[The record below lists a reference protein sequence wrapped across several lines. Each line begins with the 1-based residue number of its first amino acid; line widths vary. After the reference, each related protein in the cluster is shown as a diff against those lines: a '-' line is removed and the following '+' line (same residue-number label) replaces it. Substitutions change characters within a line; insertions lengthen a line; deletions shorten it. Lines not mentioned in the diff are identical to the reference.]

1 MSRADKR
8 KKASKHAKRL
18 NGTVSETESD
28 HSRTT
33 DRDSTEL
40 KAAPPVVALPPPEKG
55 ILKKKHGRSMD
66 EFRVAT
72 PQELLP
78 LQKRSAVTIP
88 RMSAH
93 YSDEF
98 KVPSQDE
105 RCGDKLVDESDSSED
120 DDDDSDDAMT
130 PPGGNETRSDGVVS
144 PDCPVRPSW
153 EVSRDAGAT
162 GNRILKLKNLN
173 ELLRQIDEQFNV
185 VLKKTGPVASPA
197 GSNSDAELVQRGSS
211 DYQTL
216 EEGLGVGFSPPQRS
230 PMLSPSS
237 PDPLLN
243 PGDIRNFPPTS
254 PMSENYEKPCRFRKR
269 KPAPTLPVPTA
280 VSPTASSSHS
290 GSSHGYTAL
299 QTAPPEENVWQPR
312 ISQSATTVAPSNIDK
327 GHGGATMPR
336 QQPLP
341 FTAVPYRSTKITGG
355 TKPVGSSPAF
365 YRQNRSTVPPPP
377 PVRGCSVPAVKQQAG
392 TIATDGQLDDKD
404 KDETIIVREIPKPS
418 TLRLSSRQRAT
429 QSRCLSSPDDVD
441 V

>member
-1 MSRADKR
+1 M
-8 KKASKHAKRL
+8 KHAKRL

-40 KAAPPVVALPPPEKG
+40 KAAPVVALPPPEKG
-55 ILKKKHGRSMD
+55 ILKKKHGGSMD
-66 EFRVAT
+66 NFRVAT
-72 PQELLP
+72 PQEMVP

-93 YSDEF
+93 YADEF
-98 KVPSQDE
+98 KVPSHGD
-105 RCGDKLVDESDSSED
+105 DKLGDETESSE
-120 DDDDSDDAMT
+120 DDSDDALT
-130 PPGGNETRSDGVVS
+130 PPDGIEMRSDGVVS
-144 PDCPVRPSW
+144 PECPVRPSW
-153 EVSRDAGAT
+153 EVSRDGGAA

-185 VLKKTGPVASPA
+185 VLKKTEPVASHV
-197 GSNSDAELVQRGSS
+197 GSDGSS
-211 DYQTL
+211 EYQVI
-216 EEGLGVGFSPPQRS
+216 EDGLGVGFSPPQRS
-230 PMLSPSS
+230 PLLSPTS

-243 PGDIRNFPPTS
+243 PADIRNFPPTS

-280 VSPTASSSHS
+280 VSPSASSSHS

-299 QTAPPEENVWQPR
+299 QTVPPEENVWQPR
-312 ISQSATTVAPSNIDK
+312 VAQSVSGATTVAPSNVDK
-327 GHGGATMPR
+327 VHSGATIPR

-341 FTAVPYRSTKITGG
+341 FTAVPYRCAKTTGG
-355 TKPVGSSPAF
+355 TKPGVSSPGF
-365 YRQNRSTVPPPP
+365 YRQSRSVPPPP
-377 PVRGCSVPAVKQQAG
+377 PVRGCSVPSLKQQGG
-392 TIATDGQLDDKD
+392 TVAMDGQLQD